1 MKSRYIAAL
10 SLALAGT
17 VWAAD
22 TNTFKD
28 QKDRS
33 SYALGMN
40 IGKSFHQSDL
50 DLNLDQLL
58 QGIRAAMAGGTN
70 ALLNEKDQMEAVRA
84 LQQEVRT
91 RQEEK
96 RKIGGE
102 KNKIEGEKFL
112 AENGK
117 KPGVITLPSGLQ
129 YKVIKE
135 GTGPMPK
142 STDQVKCNYRG
153 TLIDGTEFDSSAKH
167 GGQPS
172 TFHVTGVIKGW
183 VEALQMM
190 KVGSKWEL
198 YIPSNLAYAERGS
211 GAMILPNATLIFD
224 LDLLEIVPPA
234 QPAQQAPAVTSDI
247 IKVPSAEEMKKG
259 AKIEVIKPGSTNY
272 PPNPETAKPAPTK
285 K

>member
-1 MKSRYIAAL
+1 MKSRYIAVV

-17 VWAAD
+17 LWAAE
-22 TNTFKD
+22 TNPFKD
-28 QKDRS
+28 KKDRS

-50 DLNLDQLL
+50 DLNLDQLM
-58 QGIRAAMAGGTN
+58 QGIRATISGGTN
-70 ALLNEKDQMEAVRA
+70 ALLNETEQMEAVRS

-96 RKIGGE
+96 RKVGGE

-112 AENGK
+112 AQNAK
-117 KPGVITLPSGLQ
+117 KPGVVTLPSGLQ

-142 STDQVKCNYRG
+142 TTDQVKCTYRG

-183 VEALQMM
+183 VEALQLM

-198 YIPSNLAYAERGS
+198 YIPSNLAYGERGS
-211 GAMILPNATLIFD
+211 GPLILPNAALVFD
-224 LDLLEIVPPA
+224 LELLEIVPPA
-234 QPAQQAPAVTSDI
+234 KPVQQAPAVTSDI

-272 PPNPETAKPAPTK
+272 PPNPETAKPSPSK
-285 K
+285 